1 MGTKKRIAFINQ
13 RYGEEVL
20 GGSETYTRK
29 TAEALALREGF
40 EVEVLTS
47 KAVDFKTWANY
58 YEKDVEI
65 INGVTVR
72 RFKTARNRDRFTQR
86 SLQILKNVFSISS
99 IGLEEK
105 RLKARGPYTPD
116 LVEFIKE
123 HKDEYDAF
131 IFVTYMFYP
140 TYFGAR
146 EVYEKAFFV
155 PTAHDEEPIYMEIY
169 KELFNSVKGIIYLT
183 EEEKEFVN
191 KQFKNSNVPSIVNGM
206 GIEIPEEDN
215 SKEFCEKNGID
226 GKYIVYCGR
235 IEENKGVKMLIE
247 YVQRY
252 NEELAKNKEC
262 EALKAAESDPNG
274 CPAPKV
280 PGSLESI
287 KLVLTGKGGM
297 SVPDDKNIKYLGF
310 VSDKDKFSAMK
321 GSMAI
326 CLPSKYESFSITL
339 LEGMGCGKPAL
350 VNAKSEVLDGHI
362 KKSGGGF
369 SFGNYEEFKESLT
382 KLLDEK
388 TNTELGSKAAE
399 YVRDNYSKE
408 VVINRLIDFIH

>member
-191 KQFKNSNVPSIVNGM
+191 KQFKNCNVPSIVNGM

-252 NEELAKNKEC
+252 NEELG
-262 EALKAAESDPNG
+262 AEP
-274 CPAPKV
+274 V
-280 PGSLESI
+280 

-310 VSDKDKFSAMK
+310 VSDEDKFSAMK

>member
-1 MGTKKRIAFINQ
+1 MDTKKRIAFINQ

-235 IEENKGVKMLIE
+235 IEENKGVKMLVE

-252 NEELAKNKEC
+252 NEEPD
-262 EALKAAESDPNG
+262 AEP
-274 CPAPKV
+274 V
-280 PGSLESI
+280 

-297 SVPDDKNIKYLGF
+297 NVPDDKNIKYLGF
-310 VSDKDKFSAMK
+310 VSDEDKFSAMK

-326 CLPSKYESFSITL
+326 CLPSQFESFSITL

-369 SFGNYEEFKESLT
+369 SFENYEEFKESLE
-382 KLLDEK
+382 KLLDEDMNK
-388 TNTELGSKAAE
+388 ELGIKALE
-399 YVRDNYSKE
+399 YVRENYSKE
-408 VVINRLIDFIH
+408 AVISRLAEFVDKQ

>member
-1 MGTKKRIAFINQ
+1 MSKIAFINQ

-40 EVEVLTS
+40 DVEVLTT
-47 KAVDFKTWANY
+47 KALDFKTWANH
-58 YEKDVEI
+58 YEQDVEV

-72 RFKTARNRDRFTQR
+72 RFKTAKNRDRFTQR
-86 SLQILKNVFSISS
+86 SLQILKNVFSLSS

-116 LVEFIKE
+116 LVEYIKA

-146 EVYEKAFFV
+146 EAYEKAFFV

-183 EEEKEFVN
+183 DEEKEFVN

-206 GIEIPEEDN
+206 GIDIPAEDN
-215 SKEFCEKNGID
+215 SKEFCAKNGID

-235 IEENKGVKMLIE
+235 IEEKKGIKTLVE
-247 YVQRY
+247 YIQKF
-252 NEELAKNKEC
+252 N
-262 EALKAAESDPNG
+262 AEVTENAEP
-274 CPAPKV
+274 
-280 PGSLESI
+280 I
-287 KLVLTGKGGM
+287 KLVLTGKGNM
-297 SVPDDKNIKYLGF
+297 SIPDDSNIKYLGF
-310 VSDKDKFSAMK
+310 VSDEDKFSAMK
-321 GSMAI
+321 GSIAI
-326 CLPSKYESFSITL
+326 CLPSRFESFSITL
-339 LEGMGCGKPAL
+339 LEGMGCGKPGL
-350 VNAKSEVLDGHI
+350 VNAKCEVLDGHI

-369 SFGNYEEFKESLT
+369 SFENYEEFKESLT
-382 KLLDEK
+382 NLLDEK
-388 TNTELGSKAAE
+388 TNTELGEKAKE
-399 YVRDNYSKE
+399 YVKNKYSTE
-408 VVINRLIDFIH
+408 AVISKLAEFIVPN

>member
-235 IEENKGVKMLIE
+235 IEENKGVKMLVE

-252 NEELAKNKEC
+252 NEEPD
-262 EALKAAESDPNG
+262 AEP
-274 CPAPKV
+274 V
-280 PGSLESI
+280 

-297 SVPDDKNIKYLGF
+297 NVPDDKNIKYLGF
-310 VSDKDKFSAMK
+310 VSDEDKFSAMK

-326 CLPSKYESFSITL
+326 CLPSQFESFSITL

-369 SFGNYEEFKESLT
+369 SFENYEEFKESLE
-382 KLLDEK
+382 KLLDEDMNK
-388 TNTELGSKAAE
+388 ELGIKALE
-399 YVRDNYSKE
+399 YVRENYSKE
-408 VVINRLIDFIH
+408 AVISRLAEFVDKQ

>member
-1 MGTKKRIAFINQ
+1 M
-13 RYGEEVL
+13 L

-235 IEENKGVKMLIE
+235 IEENKGVKMLVE

-252 NEELAKNKEC
+252 NEEPD
-262 EALKAAESDPNG
+262 AEP
-274 CPAPKV
+274 V
-280 PGSLESI
+280 

-297 SVPDDKNIKYLGF
+297 NVPDDKNIKYLGF
-310 VSDKDKFSAMK
+310 VSDEDKFSAMK

-326 CLPSKYESFSITL
+326 CLPSQFESFSITL

-369 SFGNYEEFKESLT
+369 SFENYEEFKESLE
-382 KLLDEK
+382 KLLDEDMNK
-388 TNTELGSKAAE
+388 ELGIKALE
-399 YVRDNYSKE
+399 YVRENYSKE
-408 VVINRLIDFIH
+408 AVISRLAEFVDKQ

>member
-1 MGTKKRIAFINQ
+1 M
-13 RYGEEVL
+13 L

-47 KAVDFKTWANY
+47 KAIDFKTWANY
-58 YEKDVEI
+58 YEKDVEV

-72 RFKTARNRDRFTQR
+72 RFKTAKNRDRFTQR

-183 EEEKEFVN
+183 EEEKKFVN
-191 KQFKNSNVPSIVNGM
+191 KQFKNRNVPSIVNGM

-235 IEENKGVKMLIE
+235 IEENKGVKMLVE

-252 NEELAKNKEC
+252 NEELG
-262 EALKAAESDPNG
+262 AEP
-274 CPAPKV
+274 V
-280 PGSLESI
+280 

-297 SVPDDKNIKYLGF
+297 SVPEDKNIKYLGF
-310 VSDKDKFSAMK
+310 VSDEDKFSAMK

-369 SFGNYEEFKESLT
+369 SFENYEEFKESLE
-382 KLLDEK
+382 KLLDEDMNK
-388 TNTELGSKAAE
+388 ELGIKALE
-399 YVRDNYSKE
+399 YVRENYSKE
-408 VVINRLIDFIH
+408 AVISRLAEFVDKQ

>member
-1 MGTKKRIAFINQ
+1 
-13 RYGEEVL
+13 
-20 GGSETYTRK
+20 
-29 TAEALALREGF
+29 
-40 EVEVLTS
+40 
-47 KAVDFKTWANY
+47 
-58 YEKDVEI
+58 
-65 INGVTVR
+65 
-72 RFKTARNRDRFTQR
+72 
-86 SLQILKNVFSISS
+86 
-99 IGLEEK
+99 
-105 RLKARGPYTPD
+105 
-116 LVEFIKE
+116 
-123 HKDEYDAF
+123 
-131 IFVTYMFYP
+131 
-140 TYFGAR
+140 
-146 EVYEKAFFV
+146 
-155 PTAHDEEPIYMEIY
+155 
-169 KELFNSVKGIIYLT
+169 
-183 EEEKEFVN
+183 
-191 KQFKNSNVPSIVNGM
+191 
-206 GIEIPEEDN
+206 
-215 SKEFCEKNGID
+215 
-226 GKYIVYCGR
+226 
-235 IEENKGVKMLIE
+235 MLIE

-252 NEELAKNKEC
+252 NEELAKNKKC

-280 PGSLESI
+280 PGSPESI

-310 VSDKDKFSAMK
+310 VSDEDKFSAMK

-350 VNAKSEVLDGHI
+350 VNEKSAVLDGHI
-362 KKSGGGF
+362 EKSRGGF

>member
-1 MGTKKRIAFINQ
+1 MSKKIAFINQ
-13 RYGEEVL
+13 RYGVEVL

-29 TAEALALREGF
+29 TAEALALRDGF
-40 EVEVLTS
+40 DVEVLTS
-47 KAVDFKTWANY
+47 KALDFKTWANY
-58 YEKDVEI
+58 YEKDVEV

-72 RFKTARNRDRFTQR
+72 RFKTAKNRDRFTQR

-155 PTAHDEEPIYMEIY
+155 PTAHNEEPIYMEIY

-183 EEEKEFVN
+183 EEEKKFVN

-206 GIEIPEEDN
+206 GIDIPDEDN

-235 IEENKGVKMLIE
+235 IEENKGVKMLVE
-247 YVQRY
+247 YVQRF
-252 NEELAKNKEC
+252 NAELGGE
-262 EALKAAESDPNG
+262 P
-274 CPAPKV
+274 V
-280 PGSLESI
+280 

-310 VSDKDKFSAMK
+310 VSDEDKFSAMK

-326 CLPSKYESFSITL
+326 CLPSRFESFSITL
-339 LEGMGCGKPAL
+339 LEGMACKKPAL

-382 KLLDEK
+382 KLLDAK
-388 TNTELGSKAAE
+388 TNAELGIKAAE
-399 YVRDNYSKE
+399 YVRENYSKE
-408 VVINRLIDFIH
+408 AVISRLAEFVVK

>member
-1 MGTKKRIAFINQ
+1 MTKIAFINQ

-40 EVEVLTS
+40 DVEVLTT
-47 KAVDFKTWANY
+47 KALDFKTWANH
-58 YEKDVEI
+58 YEHDAEV
-65 INGVTVR
+65 INGVKVR
-72 RFKTARNRDRFTQR
+72 RFKTAKNRDRFTQR
-86 SLQILKNVFSISS
+86 SLQILKNAFSITS
-99 IGLEEK
+99 IGMEEK

-116 LVEFIKE
+116 LVEYIKS

-183 EEEKEFVN
+183 EEEKKFVN
-191 KQFKNSNVPSIVNGM
+191 RQFKNNNVPSIVNGM
-206 GIEIPEEDN
+206 GIEIPVEDN

-235 IEENKGVKMLIE
+235 IEENKGVKTLVE
-247 YVQRY
+247 YVQKY
-252 NEELAKNKEC
+252 NAELTENSKADNQAS
-262 EALKAAESDPNG
+262 EANAEP
-274 CPAPKV
+274 
-280 PGSLESI
+280 I
-287 KLVLTGKGGM
+287 KLVLTGKGNM
-297 SVPDDKNIKYLGF
+297 SIPEDSNIKYLGF
-310 VSDKDKFSAMK
+310 VSDEDKFSAMK
-321 GSMAI
+321 GSMSI
-326 CLPSKYESFSITL
+326 CLPSKFESFSITL

-350 VNAKSEVLDGHI
+350 VNAKCEVLDGHI

-369 SFGNYEEFKESLT
+369 SFGNYEEFKDSLT

-388 TNTELGSKAAE
+388 TNTELGCKAAE

-408 VVINRLIDFIH
+408 VVIKKLAEFIDKK

>member
-1 MGTKKRIAFINQ
+1 M
-13 RYGEEVL
+13 L

-58 YEKDVEI
+58 YEKDVEV

-72 RFKTARNRDRFTQR
+72 RFKTAKNRDRFTQR

-183 EEEKEFVN
+183 EEEKKFVN

-235 IEENKGVKMLIE
+235 IEENKGVKMLVE

-252 NEELAKNKEC
+252 NEELG
-262 EALKAAESDPNG
+262 AEP
-274 CPAPKV
+274 V
-280 PGSLESI
+280 

-310 VSDKDKFSAMK
+310 VSDEDKFSAMK

-326 CLPSKYESFSITL
+326 CLPSQFESFSITL
-339 LEGMGCGKPAL
+339 LEGMACKKPAL

>member
-58 YEKDVEI
+58 YEKDVEV

-72 RFKTARNRDRFTQR
+72 RFKTAQNRDRFTQR

-131 IFVTYMFYP
+131 VFVTYMFYP

-155 PTAHDEEPIYMEIY
+155 PTAHNEEPIYMEIY

-191 KQFKNSNVPSIVNGM
+191 KQFKNSNIPSIVNGM
-206 GIEIPEEDN
+206 GIEIPKEDN

-235 IEENKGVKMLIE
+235 IEENKGVKMLVE

-252 NEELAKNKEC
+252 NEEPD
-262 EALKAAESDPNG
+262 AEP
-274 CPAPKV
+274 V
-280 PGSLESI
+280 

-297 SVPDDKNIKYLGF
+297 NVPDDKNIKYLGF
-310 VSDKDKFSAMK
+310 VSDEDKFSAMK

-326 CLPSKYESFSITL
+326 CLPSQFESFSITL

-369 SFGNYEEFKESLT
+369 SFANYEEFKDTLT
-382 KLLDEK
+382 KLLDAK
-388 TNTELGSKAAE
+388 TNAELGIKAAE
-399 YVRDNYSKE
+399 YVRENYSKE
-408 VVINRLIDFIH
+408 AVISRLAEFVVK

>member
-1 MGTKKRIAFINQ
+1 M
-13 RYGEEVL
+13 L

-58 YEKDVEI
+58 YEKDVEV

-72 RFKTARNRDRFTQR
+72 RFKTAKNRDRFTQR

-99 IGLEEK
+99 TGLEEK

-183 EEEKEFVN
+183 EEEKKFVN

-206 GIEIPEEDN
+206 GIDIPDEDN

-235 IEENKGVKMLIE
+235 IEEKKGVKTLVE
-247 YVQRY
+247 YVQKFNAELAENK
-252 NEELAKNKEC
+252 NEEECLA
-262 EALKAAESDPNG
+262 PQ
-274 CPAPKV
+274 V
-280 PGSLESI
+280 PGSAI
-287 KLVLTGKGGM
+287 KLLLTGKGGM
-297 SVPDDKNIKYLGF
+297 NVPEDKNIKYLGF
-310 VSDKDKFSAMK
+310 VSDEDKFSAMK

-326 CLPSKYESFSITL
+326 CLPSQFESFSITL
-339 LEGMGCGKPAL
+339 LEGMACKKPAL

-369 SFGNYEEFKESLT
+369 SFRNYEEFKESLT

>member
-1 MGTKKRIAFINQ
+1 MSKIAFINQ

-235 IEENKGVKMLIE
+235 IEENKGVKMLVE

-252 NEELAKNKEC
+252 NEEPD
-262 EALKAAESDPNG
+262 AEP
-274 CPAPKV
+274 V
-280 PGSLESI
+280 

-297 SVPDDKNIKYLGF
+297 NVPDDKNIKYLGF
-310 VSDKDKFSAMK
+310 VSDEDKFSAMK

-326 CLPSKYESFSITL
+326 CLPSQFESFSITL

-369 SFGNYEEFKESLT
+369 SFENYEEFKESLI

-388 TNTELGSKAAE
+388 ANSELGGKAAE
-399 YVRDNYSKE
+399 YVRENYSKE
-408 VVINRLIDFIH
+408 AVISKLVEFVVK

>member
-1 MGTKKRIAFINQ
+1 MDTKKRIAFINQ

-58 YEKDVEI
+58 YEKDVEV

-72 RFKTARNRDRFTQR
+72 RFKTAKNRDRFTQR

-131 IFVTYMFYP
+131 VFVTYMFYP

-155 PTAHDEEPIYMEIY
+155 PTAHNEEPIYMEIY

-235 IEENKGVKMLIE
+235 IEENKGVKMLVE

-252 NEELAKNKEC
+252 NEEPG
-262 EALKAAESDPNG
+262 AEP
-274 CPAPKV
+274 V
-280 PGSLESI
+280 

-297 SVPDDKNIKYLGF
+297 NVPDDKNIKYLGF
-310 VSDKDKFSAMK
+310 VSDEDKFSAMK

-326 CLPSKYESFSITL
+326 CLPSQFESFSITL

-382 KLLDEK
+382 KLLDAK
-388 TNTELGSKAAE
+388 TNAELGIKALE
-399 YVRDNYSKE
+399 YVRENYSKE
-408 VVINRLIDFIH
+408 AVISRLAEFVVK

>member
-1 MGTKKRIAFINQ
+1 M
-13 RYGEEVL
+13 L

-58 YEKDVEI
+58 YEKDVEV

-72 RFKTARNRDRFTQR
+72 RFKTAKNRDRFTQR

-183 EEEKEFVN
+183 EEEKKFVN

-235 IEENKGVKMLIE
+235 IEENKGVKMLVE
-247 YVQRY
+247 YVQRF
-252 NEELAKNKEC
+252 NEESG
-262 EALKAAESDPNG
+262 AEP
-274 CPAPKV
+274 V
-280 PGSLESI
+280 
-287 KLVLTGKGGM
+287 KLVLTGKGSM
-297 SVPDDKNIKYLGF
+297 SVPEDKNIKYLGF
-310 VSDKDKFSAMK
+310 VSDEDKFSAMK

-326 CLPSKYESFSITL
+326 CLPSQFESFSITL

-369 SFGNYEEFKESLT
+369 SFENYEEFKGSLT
-382 KLLDEK
+382 KLLDSK
-388 TNTELGSKAAE
+388 TNAELGIKAAE
-399 YVRDNYSKE
+399 YVKENYSKE
-408 VVINRLIDFIH
+408 AVISRLAEFVVK

>member
-1 MGTKKRIAFINQ
+1 M
-13 RYGEEVL
+13 L

-47 KAVDFKTWANY
+47 KAIDFKTWANY
-58 YEKDVEI
+58 YEKDVEV

-72 RFKTARNRDRFTQR
+72 RFKTAKNRDRFTQR

-155 PTAHDEEPIYMEIY
+155 PTAHNEEPIYMEIY

-183 EEEKEFVN
+183 EEEKKFVN
-191 KQFKNSNVPSIVNGM
+191 KQFKNRNVPSIVNGM

-235 IEENKGVKMLIE
+235 IEENKGVKMLVE

-252 NEELAKNKEC
+252 NEELG
-262 EALKAAESDPNG
+262 AEP
-274 CPAPKV
+274 V
-280 PGSLESI
+280 

-297 SVPDDKNIKYLGF
+297 SVPEDKNIKYLGF
-310 VSDKDKFSAMK
+310 VSDEDKFSAMK

-369 SFGNYEEFKESLT
+369 SFENYEEFKESLE
-382 KLLDEK
+382 KLLDEDMNK
-388 TNTELGSKAAE
+388 ELGIKALE
-399 YVRDNYSKE
+399 YVRENYSKE
-408 VVINRLIDFIH
+408 AVISRLAEFVDKQ